1 MTLPANIRVNAAF
14 PFPSLVQGSGPITIY
29 KVNGV
34 WTVGFNSGLL
44 GTLNTTAPI
53 TGGPITNLGGTIG
66 LANSG
71 VTPGSYTN
79 TNLSVDA
86 FGRITSATN
95 GGGGGSGAIVV
106 ATVAAL
112 APLPSSAGLVIVS
125 DPARGGLFIWHPENL
140 SAAVT
145 ADTFKAIYCA
155 PSSDTS
161 GASGA
166 WKRLYQGAVQAPWFG
181 FVGDGVVT
189 LGPPSLTPFSDYRST
204 YTTTVV
210 SGTNNGPA
218 WDAFLP
224 WGRFETSQGRGVD
237 LNFPPGN
244 YNFDLST
251 MANIGF
257 YAITPLRVTGY
268 GAVFTNTYNESI
280 HGGSFLSTPW
290 LFQCAPL
297 VTGPLWTTDGVI
309 PSGGG
314 QALAFPINTTAV
326 GDKQITMITSARTS
340 YFSPGEWVLIGS
352 YDIQMSGI
360 PPNMHYV
367 DFVQIATIPGSGVIT
382 FDTPLKHQHR
392 SDFNDYVATGAGPVK
407 CGAARIWK
415 LDTTGY
421 GFGALPTPWAIDQTF
436 EGIQVNEP
444 PGKTSP
450 GHYTTI
456 QGMKVS
462 TFKWSGVGFSQSV
475 LKTAV
480 HEGDHYWTA
489 PEIDKLNESISFRSC
504 VFDFVSGA
512 ASSSLDRI
520 SYDDCTLGGFGAG
533 AKETLVQNTT
543 IKSNL
548 NGSFFNLAGSQG
560 LAGPTTFINC
570 EIENYTSATI
580 EPYVIDGAAPLA
592 VSSDGSTPVTFSNG
606 TFILN
611 QSTGQSLLPSFQ
623 AVPGQYI
630 NLRPAAGT
638 PGFSGDLGLGV
649 VVGMRSDGTNVY
661 IDTTLQFATLPSWAL
676 SGVNAVVL
684 IFRNGQ
690 IKFIGCNGSDQAR
703 MASESTE
710 GGYDY
715 FNRKTY
721 VINGLSVS
729 GQLAGWLGSLICADI
744 NVINPSAT
752 STDIV
757 TFSVP
762 TYDAATMAADAGG
775 MVITVNCG
783 VKGHRLITQAMF
795 LGKTGTDGITVAGGA
810 VGILPGGKLLGDTAQ
825 WGKSSFGSNV
835 YQTPF
840 IEATFLF
847 STGQVRKTITFN
859 ANKGGTGAMMAT
871 TGLLT

>member
-14 PFPSLVQGSGPITIY
+14 PFPSLVQGSGPITIT
-29 KVNGV
+29 KVNGI
-34 WTVGFNSGLL
+34 WTVGFDTGLL
-44 GTLNTTAPI
+44 GPLNTTAPI

-71 VTPGSYTN
+71 VAPGSYTN
-79 TNLSVDA
+79 TNLTVDV

-112 APLPSSAGLVIVS
+112 APISSSAGMVLVS
-125 DPARGGLFIWHPENL
+125 DVLRGGLFTWHSENL
-140 SAAVT
+140 AAAVA
-145 ADTFKAIYCA
+145 ADTFKAIYCPPA
-155 PSSDTS
+155 SDTS

-181 FVGDGVVT
+181 FINDGVVT
-189 LGPPSLTPFSDYRST
+189 LGPPSLSPFSDYRST

-224 WGRFETSQGRGVD
+224 WARYETSQGRGVD
-237 LNFPPGN
+237 INFPPGN

-268 GAVFTNTYNESI
+268 GAIFTNTYNESV
-280 HGGSFLSTPW
+280 HGGSFLSAPW

-297 VTGPLWTTDGVI
+297 VTGPLWTGDGVI
-309 PSGGG
+309 PTGGA
-314 QALAFPINTTAV
+314 QPISFPINTTAV
-326 GDKQITMITSARTS
+326 GDKQITTITAARTS

-352 YDIQMSGI
+352 YDIQMSGL
-360 PPNMHYV
+360 PPNMHFLDY
-367 DFVQIATIPGSGVIT
+367 VQIATIPSTGTIT
-382 FDTPLKHQHR
+382 LDTPLKNQHR

-421 GFGALPTPWAIDQTF
+421 GYSIPTPWAIDHTF
-436 EGIQVNEP
+436 EGIQVNLP

-450 GHYTTI
+450 GNYTTI
-456 QGMKVS
+456 SGMKVS
-462 TFKWSGVGFSQSV
+462 TFKWQGVGFSQSI

-480 HEGDHYWTA
+480 HEGDHYWTS
-489 PEIDKLNESISFRSC
+489 PEIDKLIESISFRSC
-504 VFDFVSGA
+504 VFDFASTA
-512 ASSSLDRI
+512 ASSSLDRVT
-520 SYDDCTLGGFGAG
+520 YDDCTLGGFGIG
-533 AKETLVQNTT
+533 AKETVIQNST

-548 NGSFFNLAGSQG
+548 NGALLGLSGSQG
-560 LAGPTTFINC
+560 LAGPATFINC
-570 EIENYTSATI
+570 AIPNYISSNI
-580 EPYVIDGAAPLA
+580 EPYVVDGASVIA
-592 VSSDGSTPVTFSNG
+592 VSSDGSTPITFSDG
-606 TFILN
+606 TLILN
-611 QSTGQSLLPSFQ
+611 QSTGQALLPSFQ

-630 NLRPAAGT
+630 GLRPASST
-638 PGFSGDLGLGV
+638 PAYSGDLGLGV

-676 SGVNAVVL
+676 SGVNAVVWM
-684 IFRNGQ
+684 FRNGQ
-690 IKFIGCNGSDQAR
+690 INFINCNGSDQAR
-703 MASESTE
+703 AASEACAA
-710 GGYDY
+710 GYDY
-715 FNRKTY
+715 WNRKTY
-721 VINGLSVS
+721 VINGLSSS
-729 GQLAGWLGSLICADI
+729 GQLAGWLGSLIAADI

-752 STDIV
+752 GSDVV
-757 TFSVP
+757 TFTVP

-775 MVITVNCG
+775 TVITINCG

-795 LGKTGTDGITVAGGA
+795 IGKVGTDGITVGGGA
-810 VGILPGGKLLGDTAQ
+810 VGMLPGGKLLGDIAQ
-825 WGKSSFGSNV
+825 WGKSSFGSNI

-840 IEATFLF
+840 IECTFLF